1 MALDANTGKPI
12 AVNSTFESI
21 FGPYYKFCE
30 WEFAYAA
37 SSCSEGGSNSNNSS
51 SSGGEKKV
59 NDDNRSKFR
68 TAINNVRNSLR
79 HITTTDGSNNNDDNV
94 EMEFALTHTTIRNV
108 EMLTLGTNDAGLP
121 IRKYFDWTIGSVRLD
136 NEEEGE
142 AGGNSPS
149 CAVILYGDM
158 VNEVESSNRAR
169 DAELIDFF
177 QNAPIAMHWLNGDGT
192 ILWANQT
199 ELNVL
204 GYTAEEYIG
213 KPIMNF
219 CPDEKELVLE
229 IFKQLG
235 SGNSIAD
242 VPVRFRTKDGRIV
255 HLLIDSNVAY
265 NPDGSFGHTR
275 CFIRDD
281 TARKI
286 RDARVQ
292 LLIDEN
298 ERSLR
303 MLDNFLSRT
312 LHHVMGPLHALRS
325 TCEIV
330 SDRLQTHK
338 VDEAEVERNVD
349 LLERAV
355 DTISGS
361 TRMIADVSDLA
372 RFDEGATLRIKTSS
386 LDLRSVG
393 VEAIEKINFKNL
405 RLNGNDDGISVSL
418 NLVGQGGAASLYTDR
433 QVLLRVLAH
442 LLENAVREVDVGGKV
457 NLQIT
462 SSPPNETNKEGFVL
476 VEVTDN
482 GKGLP
487 PGTCLDGTTTDMDV
501 IHARSHRHLISN
513 RGSDDPDELQK
524 ARTDIEEEL
533 RNLKQNGV
541 GVGLP
546 LSYHLV
552 RMLGG
557 DLRHD
562 TDYVGGTK
570 IFFVVPNKI
579 DNGGEDD
586 VLESEIISKKSAPPT
601 QITVVHSNDDP
612 NTVKRRRDD
621 DADFGR
627 FVSSDSSAANSSDAS
642 STEEPSS
649 KKVKSVVDDPAPAAV
664 AKCGVKASMPF
675 SVLIVED
682 TDICARLLGMQLKKM
697 KCSTQR
703 AENGQVCLDILKK
716 SMPGQ
721 FDLILMDLRMPVMDG
736 LEATKLIRSE
746 LGMKD
751 IPILALTG
759 EKRDDIQSECEGIGF
774 TDFFSKPL
782 PKNKLEQVVANYKA
796 LRDGVE
802 N

>member
-1 MALDANTGKPI
+1 MNEVAM
-12 AVNSTFESI
+12 
-21 FGPYYKFCE
+21 
-30 WEFAYAA
+30 
-37 SSCSEGGSNSNNSS
+37 
-51 SSGGEKKV
+51 KKLLCGC
-59 NDDNRSKFR
+59 R
-68 TAINNVRNSLR
+68 
-79 HITTTDGSNNNDDNV
+79 
-94 EMEFALTHTTIRNV
+94 EM
-108 EMLTLGTNDAGLP
+108 MLT
-121 IRKYFDWTIGSVRLD
+121 FS
-136 NEEEGE
+136 
-142 AGGNSPS
+142 
-149 CAVILYGDM
+149 
-158 VNEVESSNRAR
+158 
-169 DAELIDFF
+169 
-177 QNAPIAMHWLNGDGT
+177 
-192 ILWANQT
+192 
-199 ELNVL
+199 
-204 GYTAEEYIG
+204 
-213 KPIMNF
+213 
-219 CPDEKELVLE
+219 
-229 IFKQLG
+229 
-235 SGNSIAD
+235 
-242 VPVRFRTKDGRIV
+242 
-255 HLLIDSNVAY
+255 LLI
-265 NPDGSFGHTR
+265 PTPH
-275 CFIRDD
+275 
-281 TARKI
+281 
-286 RDARVQ
+286 
-292 LLIDEN
+292 LI
-298 ERSLR
+298 
-303 MLDNFLSRT
+303 
-312 LHHVMGPLHALRS
+312 
-325 TCEIV
+325 
-330 SDRLQTHK
+330 
-338 VDEAEVERNVD
+338 
-349 LLERAV
+349 
-355 DTISGS
+355 
-361 TRMIADVSDLA
+361 
-372 RFDEGATLRIKTSS
+372 DEGATLRTKSSS

-405 RLNGNDDGISVSL
+405 RLNGSDDGISVSL

-433 QVLLRVLAH
+433 RVLLRVLAH

-457 NLQIT
+457 DLQIT
-462 SSPPNETNKEGFVL
+462 SFPPNETNKEGFVL

-487 PGTCLDGTTTDMDV
+487 PGTCLEGTTDNV
-501 IHARSHRHLISN
+501 IYATTHHHFIRN
-513 RGSDDPDELQK
+513 RGSDDPDELYK
-524 ARTDIEEEL
+524 ARTEMEEGL

-557 DLRHD
+557 DLRYD

-586 VLESEIISKKSAPPT
+586 ELKSEIISKKSAPPT
-601 QITVVHSNDDP
+601 QITVVHSNDNW
-612 NTVKRRRDD
+612 NTMKRRRED

-627 FVSSDSSAANSSDAS
+627 FVSSDSSAANSTDFS
-642 STEEPSS
+642 SVEEEPSV
-649 KKVKSVVDDPAPAAV
+649 KKVKSAVDDPAPAAV

-716 SMPGQ
+716 SIPGQ

-751 IPILALTG
+751 IPILALSG

-782 PKNKLEQVVANYKA
+782 PKNKLEEVVANYKA

>member
-1 MALDANTGKPI
+1 M
-12 AVNSTFESI
+12 
-21 FGPYYKFCE
+21 
-30 WEFAYAA
+30 
-37 SSCSEGGSNSNNSS
+37 
-51 SSGGEKKV
+51 
-59 NDDNRSKFR
+59 
-68 TAINNVRNSLR
+68 
-79 HITTTDGSNNNDDNV
+79 
-94 EMEFALTHTTIRNV
+94 
-108 EMLTLGTNDAGLP
+108 
-121 IRKYFDWTIGSVRLD
+121 
-136 NEEEGE
+136 
-142 AGGNSPS
+142 
-149 CAVILYGDM
+149 
-158 VNEVESSNRAR
+158 
-169 DAELIDFF
+169 
-177 QNAPIAMHWLNGDGT
+177 
-192 ILWANQT
+192 
-199 ELNVL
+199 
-204 GYTAEEYIG
+204 
-213 KPIMNF
+213 
-219 CPDEKELVLE
+219 
-229 IFKQLG
+229 
-235 SGNSIAD
+235 
-242 VPVRFRTKDGRIV
+242 
-255 HLLIDSNVAY
+255 
-265 NPDGSFGHTR
+265 
-275 CFIRDD
+275 
-281 TARKI
+281 
-286 RDARVQ
+286 
-292 LLIDEN
+292 
-298 ERSLR
+298 
-303 MLDNFLSRT
+303 
-312 LHHVMGPLHALRS
+312 
-325 TCEIV
+325 
-330 SDRLQTHK
+330 
-338 VDEAEVERNVD
+338 
-349 LLERAV
+349 
-355 DTISGS
+355 
-361 TRMIADVSDLA
+361 
-372 RFDEGATLRIKTSS
+372 
-386 LDLRSVG
+386 
-393 VEAIEKINFKNL
+393 EAIEKINFKTL
-405 RLNGNDDGISVSL
+405 RLSGNDDGISISL

-462 SSPPNETNKEGFVL
+462 SSPPNEVL

-501 IHARSHRHLISN
+501 ISARSHRHLISN

-524 ARTDIEEEL
+524 ARTEIEEGL

-579 DNGGEDD
+579 DSGGEDD
-586 VLESEIISKKSAPPT
+586 VLKSEIISKKSAPPT
-601 QITVVHSNDDP
+601 QITIVHSNNDS
-612 NTVKRRRDD
+612 NTMKRRREQDD
-621 DADFGR
+621 VDFGR
-627 FVSSDSSAANSSDAS
+627 FVSSDSSAANSSDFS
-642 STEEPSS
+642 SVEEEPSA
-649 KKVKSVVDDPAPAAV
+649 KKVKSTIDDPAPAAV

-782 PKNKLEQVVANYKA
+782 SKNKLEQVVANYKA

>member
-1 MALDANTGKPI
+1 M
-12 AVNSTFESI
+12 
-21 FGPYYKFCE
+21 
-30 WEFAYAA
+30 
-37 SSCSEGGSNSNNSS
+37 
-51 SSGGEKKV
+51 
-59 NDDNRSKFR
+59 
-68 TAINNVRNSLR
+68 
-79 HITTTDGSNNNDDNV
+79 
-94 EMEFALTHTTIRNV
+94 
-108 EMLTLGTNDAGLP
+108 
-121 IRKYFDWTIGSVRLD
+121 
-136 NEEEGE
+136 
-142 AGGNSPS
+142 
-149 CAVILYGDM
+149 
-158 VNEVESSNRAR
+158 
-169 DAELIDFF
+169 
-177 QNAPIAMHWLNGDGT
+177 
-192 ILWANQT
+192 
-199 ELNVL
+199 
-204 GYTAEEYIG
+204 
-213 KPIMNF
+213 
-219 CPDEKELVLE
+219 
-229 IFKQLG
+229 
-235 SGNSIAD
+235 
-242 VPVRFRTKDGRIV
+242 
-255 HLLIDSNVAY
+255 
-265 NPDGSFGHTR
+265 
-275 CFIRDD
+275 
-281 TARKI
+281 
-286 RDARVQ
+286 
-292 LLIDEN
+292 
-298 ERSLR
+298 
-303 MLDNFLSRT
+303 
-312 LHHVMGPLHALRS
+312 
-325 TCEIV
+325 
-330 SDRLQTHK
+330 
-338 VDEAEVERNVD
+338 
-349 LLERAV
+349 
-355 DTISGS
+355 
-361 TRMIADVSDLA
+361 
-372 RFDEGATLRIKTSS
+372 
-386 LDLRSVG
+386 
-393 VEAIEKINFKNL
+393 EAIEKINFKNL
-405 RLNGNDDGISVSL
+405 RLRNDDGISVSL

-462 SSPPNETNKEGFVL
+462 SSPPNEMNKEGFVL

-487 PGTCLDGTTTDMDV
+487 PGTCLEGTTTDMDV
-501 IHARSHRHLISN
+501 IHARSHRHFISN

-524 ARTDIEEEL
+524 ARTEIEEGL

-586 VLESEIISKKSAPPT
+586 MLKSEIISKKSAPPT
-601 QITVVHSNDDP
+601 QITVVHSND
-612 NTVKRRRDD
+612 NLNAMKRRRED

-627 FVSSDSSAANSSDAS
+627 FVSSDSSAANSSDFS
-642 STEEPSS
+642 SVEEEPSA
-649 KKVKSVVDDPAPAAV
+649 KKVKSAVDDPAPAAV

-716 SMPGQ
+716 SIPGQ

-736 LEATKLIRSE
+736 LEATKLIRGE

-774 TDFFSKPL
+774 TEFFSKPL

>member
-1 MALDANTGKPI
+1 M
-12 AVNSTFESI
+12 
-21 FGPYYKFCE
+21 
-30 WEFAYAA
+30 
-37 SSCSEGGSNSNNSS
+37 
-51 SSGGEKKV
+51 
-59 NDDNRSKFR
+59 
-68 TAINNVRNSLR
+68 
-79 HITTTDGSNNNDDNV
+79 
-94 EMEFALTHTTIRNV
+94 
-108 EMLTLGTNDAGLP
+108 
-121 IRKYFDWTIGSVRLD
+121 
-136 NEEEGE
+136 
-142 AGGNSPS
+142 
-149 CAVILYGDM
+149 
-158 VNEVESSNRAR
+158 
-169 DAELIDFF
+169 
-177 QNAPIAMHWLNGDGT
+177 
-192 ILWANQT
+192 
-199 ELNVL
+199 
-204 GYTAEEYIG
+204 
-213 KPIMNF
+213 
-219 CPDEKELVLE
+219 
-229 IFKQLG
+229 
-235 SGNSIAD
+235 
-242 VPVRFRTKDGRIV
+242 
-255 HLLIDSNVAY
+255 
-265 NPDGSFGHTR
+265 
-275 CFIRDD
+275 
-281 TARKI
+281 
-286 RDARVQ
+286 
-292 LLIDEN
+292 
-298 ERSLR
+298 
-303 MLDNFLSRT
+303 
-312 LHHVMGPLHALRS
+312 
-325 TCEIV
+325 
-330 SDRLQTHK
+330 
-338 VDEAEVERNVD
+338 
-349 LLERAV
+349 
-355 DTISGS
+355 
-361 TRMIADVSDLA
+361 
-372 RFDEGATLRIKTSS
+372 
-386 LDLRSVG
+386 
-393 VEAIEKINFKNL
+393 EAIEKIDFNNL
-405 RLNGNDDGISVSL
+405 RLNGNDDGISISF

-433 QVLLRVLAH
+433 EVLLRVVAH

-462 SSPPNETNKEGFVL
+462 SSPPNEMNKEGFVF

-487 PGTCLDGTTTDMDV
+487 PGTCLEGTTTDMDV
-501 IHARSHRHLISN
+501 IHPSQSHRHSISN

-524 ARTDIEEEL
+524 ARAEIEEGL

-579 DNGGEDD
+579 DNVGEDD
-586 VLESEIISKKSAPPT
+586 VLKSEIVSKKSVPPT
-601 QITVVHSNDDP
+601 QITVVHSNDNS
-612 NTVKRRRDD
+612 NTMKRRRED

-627 FVSSDSSAANSSDAS
+627 FVSSDSSAANSSDFS
-642 STEEPSS
+642 SVEEEPSA
-649 KKVKSVVDDPAPAAV
+649 KKVKSAVDDPAPAAV

-782 PKNKLEQVVANYKA
+782 PKNKLEQVIANYKA